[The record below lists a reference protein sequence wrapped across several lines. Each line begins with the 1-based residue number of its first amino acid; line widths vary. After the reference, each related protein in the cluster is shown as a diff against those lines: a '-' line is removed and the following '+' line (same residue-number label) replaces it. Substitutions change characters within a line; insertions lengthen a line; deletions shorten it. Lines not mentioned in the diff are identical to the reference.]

1 MFLLTPAPCFPLP
14 LSLLLSASRAGT
26 VSSRITESKLRTVSS
41 QNQRDPS
48 QSLLGILLSFIHS
61 DFPYFQSADWIP
73 GTVLSWEQNGH
84 NSLLSSDSLCSG
96 GKKVKVKSLS
106 RVQLFGTAWTV
117 AYQAPLS
124 IRFPSPGVDCHFLLQ
139 GIFPTQGSNPG
150 LPRCRQT
157 LYHLSHQGSLSLY

>member
-106 RVQLFGTAWTV
+106 RVQLFGTPWTV
-117 AYQAPLS
+117 AYQASQSMGFSRQEYWSGLP
-124 IRFPSPGVDCHFLLQ
+124 FPSPGDLPYP
-139 GIFPTQGSNPG
+139 GIEPG
-150 LPRCRQT
+150 PPAL
-157 LYHLSHQGSLSLY
+157 